1 LYVNKSLDQFHAMRA
16 SAQEGNMEKKKGPAA
31 GTLKIEGAWESAV
44 GRALGKPRPA
54 GGWPE
59 RPKKARK
66 PKKSK

>member
-1 LYVNKSLDQFHAMRA
+1 LLLGREK
-16 SAQEGNMEKKKGPAA
+16 MEKKKGPPAD
-31 GTLKIEGAWESAV
+31 TLKIDGAWESAV
-44 GRALGKPRPA
+44 GRAMEKPRPA